1 MKKTLIAFTFSL
13 AFGLLKLNAATDQPS
28 QASSE
33 KIKAIEKKISYLE
46 QQKQTLQLELKAES
60 HEELNQEMQS
70 QKDVIEYD
78 WTGVTGSLKNAEAA
92 EQKAKF
98 HKAKIHALDTK
109 IKKLSYEKELL
120 LQQKAGN

>member
-1 MKKTLIAFTFSL
+1 MKKTLITFTFAFTC
-13 AFGLLKLNAATDQPS
+13 GLLSLNAATEQPS
-28 QASSE
+28 PASSE
-33 KIKAIEKKISYLE
+33 KVKAIEQEIKHLE
-46 QQKQTLQLELKAES
+46 QQKNILQLELRAES

-78 WTGVTGSLKNAEAA
+78 WTGVTGSLKNAEEA
-92 EQKAKF
+92 EHKAKF
-98 HKAKIHALDTK
+98 HKAKIHALDIE